1 MPCFI
6 FGCFCILESF
16 LLAVKGWAPGGL
28 DGKGILINVKTVEFS
43 SLEGHLSLLTRQSY
57 WFGIVVWNVFSLLW
71 CRGLLSYRLV
81 YLKMRICEALGLQM
95 IVVWKLSLMAA
106 LYMGKYFLENLNLTI
121 SVLLYASVTSCQSTS
136 GAAKLI
142 ITVLSTFSFSKFY
155 FWWQIKPLKRGMK
168 FIGPLDRIYVSLCV
182 TATLELIPSHWDDD
196 KINSPSLSGGVKLL
210 LSVTSSG
217 LWVISLQQWDTL
229 FLKSLFC
236 RTFWKWILLS
246 NATTCDCRVTCVN
259 KPSSCGICRGR
270 RGPFLTKQVT
280 RWQCDISNQSC
291 PHPKQTFIHCS
302 NITIA
307 FLTTCWRMWET

>member
-1 MPCFI
+1 
-6 FGCFCILESF
+6 
-16 LLAVKGWAPGGL
+16 
-28 DGKGILINVKTVEFS
+28 
-43 SLEGHLSLLTRQSY
+43 
-57 WFGIVVWNVFSLLW
+57 
-71 CRGLLSYRLV
+71 
-81 YLKMRICEALGLQM
+81 M

-121 SVLLYASVTSCQSTS
+121 SLLLYASVTSCQSSS

-217 LWVISLQQWDTL
+217 LWVIFLQQWDTL

-236 RTFWKWILLS
+236 RTFWKWNLLS
-246 NATTCDCRVTCVN
+246 NARTCDCCVTCVN
-259 KPSSCGICRGR
+259 LHHVGSVEDDVIPSSPNKLPADSVTSAISLV
-270 RGPFLTKQVT
+270 LT
-280 RWQCDISNQSC
+280 QSK
-291 PHPKQTFIHCS
+291 HLFIAQTLLLLF
-302 NITIA
+302 
-307 FLTTCWRMWET
+307 